1 MPCTGKWPHEP
12 ALDHSLEFRWV
23 LLLLWMAGP
32 FLWVAYWAWYFY
44 SYCEFGVSFTCVMP
58 GTLEAVFYSIPDVL
72 KLTLGA
78 PVLALVVWLVL
89 NWAWRTYARHEPKS

>member
-1 MPCTGKWPHEP
+1 LPCTGKWPHEP
-12 ALDHSLEFRWV
+12 ALDHSLKLRWV

-72 KLTLGA
+72 KLMLGA